1 MEQKIKHIRSRLGW
15 TQSQLG
21 KYMNVSRDA
30 VAKWEMGIR
39 SPSEVHRGILIQ
51 MDKRLN
57 KLDSEREKEQFKEG
71 IKVAIGSGLIALI
84 IWLFPSKKNKDD

>member
-1 MEQKIKHIRSRLGW
+1 MEQKIKNIRSRLGW

-39 SPSEVHRGILIQ
+39 SPSEVHRGILLQ
-51 MDKRLN
+51 LEKRLN
-57 KLDSEREKEQFKEG
+57 ELDSERQKEQFKKEFM
-71 IKVAIGSGLIALI
+71 KVAVGSGVIALI
-84 IWLFPSKKNKDD
+84 LWLFADSEN